1 VTVRAEEIAGGE
13 EDAMHRLVV
22 IVAAASVAAGV
33 VPAAATDP
41 GPTRSGDARFALH
54 VVRLIAANRYSDAW
68 RTLHPRHQLAAPRAI
83 YVRCEQQT
91 SIPGTLRS
99 ARVLDVADATI
110 HVAGVTRPVVAGA
123 VQIRIVIAGRP
134 VPEGVSVDL
143 KVHVV
148 RVHGRRAWILPPE
161 RFAAYAEGICP

>member
-1 VTVRAEEIAGGE
+1 V
-13 EDAMHRLVV
+13 HRVFV
-22 IVAAASVAAGV
+22 IVAAAFVAVAV
-33 VPAAATDP
+33 APTAATEL

-68 RTLHPRHQLAAPRAI
+68 RLLHPRHQLAAPRAT
-83 YVRCEQQT
+83 YVACEQQT
-91 SIPGTLRS
+91 PIPGTLRS
-99 ARVLDVADATI
+99 ALVLDVADATI
-110 HVAGVTRPVVAGA
+110 HVAGVTRPVVARA

-134 VPEGVSVDL
+134 VSEGVSVDL

-161 RFAAYAEGICP
+161 RFAAYAEGTCP